1 MEDVLSTESGWKT
14 SVEDVGIPMRNAEG
28 VADQWK
34 KYISLNLSLSQ
45 QHLPRFTQGFSHL
58 PRRLPQRL
66 PTKLWWEHVFRNVFQ
81 PNLGE
86 SAIPQRTSALATP
99 L

>member
-1 MEDVLSTESGWKT
+1 MEDVR
-14 SVEDVGIPMRNAEG
+14 IPMRNVED

-34 KYISLNLSLSQ
+34 KYINLNLSLSQ

-81 PNLGE
+81 PNLVE
-86 SAIPQRTSALATP
+86 SAISRLSASGTDAHANTHLQLTAM
-99 L
+99 